1 MNCAPS
7 CRIAGNMRLVSDANE
22 WSLRVLRAVLE
33 VQTDENERRTVM
45 INQRLPDTGST
56 NGPTDGPSDPFD
68 LERFVT
74 AQAGDWESARAELR
88 AGRKT
93 THWIWYI
100 FPQMRGLGRS
110 PTAKRFSISSLDE
123 AKAYLAHPFLGP
135 RLIEA
140 TKLTLAIEGRAL
152 HEIFGSPDD
161 MKFRSSMTLFAEAG
175 EGGIFAEAI
184 DRLCGGERDDA
195 TLKLLG
201 RG

>member
-1 MNCAPS
+1 
-7 CRIAGNMRLVSDANE
+7 
-22 WSLRVLRAVLE
+22 
-33 VQTDENERRTVM
+33 M
-45 INQRLPDTGST
+45 INQKAPDTG
-56 NGPTDGPSDPFD
+56 PTDARRDSPGDPFN
-68 LERFVT
+68 LERFVM
-74 AQAGDWESARAELR
+74 AQADDWESARAELR
-88 AGRKT
+88 GGRKT

-100 FPQMRGLGRS
+100 FPQMRGLGHS

-123 AKAYLAHPFLGP
+123 AKAYLAHPLLGP

-140 TKLTLAIEGRAL
+140 TKLTLAIEGRTL

-175 EGGIFAEAI
+175 EGGLFADAI

-201 RG
+201 RV

>member
-1 MNCAPS
+1 
-7 CRIAGNMRLVSDANE
+7 
-22 WSLRVLRAVLE
+22 
-33 VQTDENERRTVM
+33 M
-45 INQRLPDTGST
+45 INQKAPDTG
-56 NGPTDGPSDPFD
+56 PTDARRDSPSDPFN
-68 LERFVT
+68 LERFVM
-74 AQAGDWESARAELR
+74 AQADDWESARAELR
-88 AGRKT
+88 SGRKT

-100 FPQMRGLGRS
+100 FPQMRGLGHS

-123 AKAYLAHPFLGP
+123 AKAYLAHPLLGP

-140 TKLTLAIEGRAL
+140 TKLTLAIEGRTL

-175 EGGIFAEAI
+175 EGGLFADAI

-201 RG
+201 RV